1 MDTAGALPYACTMNQ
16 PIVVNADSV
25 PEQGELEGERWGAPY
40 KPLTPALDALGGR
53 LGVNVTRV
61 PKGRTACPFHA
72 HAREDEVFF
81 VLSGRGVLRY
91 GDELLPL
98 RAGDCVSCP
107 AGTGIA
113 HQIANP
119 YDEDL
124 VYLGIGP
131 NDPHEVCTYPDSGK
145 VMVRSLKTV
154 GWLKKDD
161 YMAGEPEVPRIFDLI
176 EKRTPG

>member
-1 MDTAGALPYACTMNQ
+1 MN
-16 PIVVNADSV
+16 VN
-25 PEQGELEGERWGAPY
+25 
-40 KPLTPALDALGGR
+40 
-53 LGVNVTRV
+53 RV
-61 PKGRTACPFHA
+61 PKGRTVCPFHT

-91 GDELLPL
+91 GEDLVQL

-113 HQIANP
+113 HQMANP

-124 VYLGIGP
+124 VYLGIGA

-145 VMVRSLKTV
+145 VMVRALKTV
-154 GWLKKDD
+154 GWLKADD
-161 YMAGEPEVPRIFDLI
+161 YMAGEPEVPRIFELL
-176 EKRTPG
+176 ERRGQGTT